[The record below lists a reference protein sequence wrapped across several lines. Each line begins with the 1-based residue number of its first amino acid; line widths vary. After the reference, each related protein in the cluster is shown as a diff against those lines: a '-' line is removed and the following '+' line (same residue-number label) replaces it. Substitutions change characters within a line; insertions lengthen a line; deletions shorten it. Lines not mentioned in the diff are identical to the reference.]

1 VRSNTAKK
9 ILALFGDSILDNA
22 AYTHPEPDTTAH
34 LERQLGAD
42 WTVQRLALDG
52 AMMHNVGEQLSALRD
67 RPDVAVL
74 SVGGNDAIEHIDILE
89 QPAVTSGTVL
99 EDLEKIGAS
108 FHTAYE
114 RVARAVAQRAARTIV
129 CTIYEVQ
136 LEPPVFAKR
145 VRVPLA
151 VINDR
156 ILRVAA
162 KLGLDTL
169 ELRRSAR
176 NQRILFSR
184 SSPRPRAQRRSPK
197 QLSMSCGATA
207 GSHQAGYLLLNTPM
221 Q

>member
-169 ELRRSAR
+169 ELRSVCTEPADFVQQIEPSAQGAAKIAKAIVDVMR
-176 NQRILFSR
+176 GDGGL
-184 SSPRPRAQRRSPK
+184 SSGRVFA
-197 QLSMSCGATA
+197 A
-207 GSHQAGYLLLNTPM
+207 
-221 Q
+221 